1 MSDSMLLSFFV
12 VLWNFSSLL
21 IGKQMKCPPAS
32 HFLLLKFI
40 FLIYI
45 MTVVGRGRQKVAKIK
60 TQRQKGMWNSGGD
73 KTPVL
78 LKQKENREK

>member
-1 MSDSMLLSFFV
+1 
-12 VLWNFSSLL
+12 
-21 IGKQMKCPPAS
+21 MKCPPAS

-45 MTVVGRGRQKVAKIK
+45 MIVAGRGRQKVAKAK

-78 LKQKENREK
+78 LKQNENREK